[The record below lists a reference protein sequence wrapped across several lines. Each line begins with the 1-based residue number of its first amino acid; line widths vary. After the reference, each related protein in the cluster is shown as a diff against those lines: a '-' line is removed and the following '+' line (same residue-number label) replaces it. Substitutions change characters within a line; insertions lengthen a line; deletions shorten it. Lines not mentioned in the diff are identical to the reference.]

1 MLARVS
7 DSAQAAGDRMSL
19 PAQLRQMR
27 ERCEREGWA
36 VVKEFV
42 EEGVSGYTRELSR
55 RPGLLAAVD
64 AAERG
69 EFDVLL
75 VHDSSRF
82 ARQVGLHFDVKARLE
97 RAGVML
103 LVADQPWAKGTADS
117 FMVDVVTAGVNEY
130 WSRKISEHIKKAKR
144 ERYDRGLHVGDVP
157 FGYRRG
163 ASTAVPLEVVTEE
176 AEAVRQAFVDRAGGI
191 GPTEIARRW
200 NAAGFRPHSKQGLSV
215 FTSSSVSS
223 VLEND
228 FYCGFVRHLGERR
241 VGAHEA
247 VIEGELWAEVQA
259 RERVQGR
266 GRLSRSPRALS
277 GVARCSECDGPLW
290 LAWSGPSGQKYAYYR
305 EAARLRQREA
315 CPNGGRG
322 WRADEAERLVG
333 EAVTAMALDDAWL
346 SAVEREARRAPAQDV
361 HAAERAELAR
371 RRKRAMGLYIEGQ
384 LTEEEWRGMR
394 EALERRLREMPAPLP
409 GGVVFTGARLR
420 SFGELW
426 EGMTQ
431 GERREVC
438 GTLFKKVAMD
448 VMGREIWL
456 EPWEEFE
463 ALFRERRRWLLVN
476 RPRQGTG
483 AANQQLNR
491 KPWLYLPRE
500 LVAS

>member
-290 LAWSGPSGQKYAYYR
+290 LAWSGPSGQKYPYYR
-305 EAARLRQREA
+305 EAAGVRQRS
-315 CPNGGRG
+315 CPNTGRG
-322 WRADEAERLVG
+322 WRAEDAEGLVG
-333 EAVTAMALDDAWL
+333 EALVSMAMDGDWL
-346 SAVEREARRAPAQDV
+346 SSVEREARRAPTSDV
-361 HAAERAELAR
+361 HALERADLER
-371 RRKRAMGLYIEGQ
+371 RRKRAASLYIEGE
-384 LTEEEWRGMR
+384 LTEEEWRGLR
-394 EALERRLREMPAPLP
+394 AGLEGRLREMPSPLP
-409 GGVVFTGARLR
+409 GGVVFTGSRLR

-431 GERREVC
+431 GERREVTR
-438 GTLFKKVAMD
+438 TLFKRVPMD
-448 VMGREIWL
+448 VRGRELWL

-463 ALFRERRRWLLVN
+463 ALFRERRRWLFVD
-476 RPRQGTG
+476 RPRQGGEATYE
-483 AANQQLNR
+483 QSNR

-500 LVAS
+500 LVAA